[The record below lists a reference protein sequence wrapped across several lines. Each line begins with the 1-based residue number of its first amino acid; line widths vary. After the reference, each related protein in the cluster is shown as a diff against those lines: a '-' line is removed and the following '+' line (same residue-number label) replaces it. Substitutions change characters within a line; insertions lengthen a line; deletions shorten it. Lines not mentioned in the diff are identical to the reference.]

1 LEVYGLWLDL
11 TAKTTIQV
19 DEDIMRVLEQLK
31 REKDLKSYSDALRE
45 ILEGSKTL
53 TRSELGS
60 LPKLKPFVR
69 EEHSRVD

>member
-1 LEVYGLWLDL
+1 MKL

-19 DEDIMRVLEQLK
+19 DEDILRVLEQLK

-45 ILEGSKTL
+45 VLKEHKTL
-53 TRSELGS
+53 RKSERGS

-69 EEHSRVD
+69 EKHDRFD

>member
-1 LEVYGLWLDL
+1 
-11 TAKTTIQV
+11 
-19 DEDIMRVLEQLK
+19 MRVLEQLK